1 MTKVDESK
9 SEEEKEKLD
18 KIKGQ
23 LKGICFFVT
32 STTGNG
38 THPSSAAPMV
48 EWLGGKLTDSA
59 ESFTERLN
67 TATETQVAP
76 AENESEISTELCQ
89 LR

>member
-1 MTKVDESK
+1 
-9 SEEEKEKLD
+9 
-18 KIKGQ
+18 
-23 LKGICFFVT
+23 
-32 STTGNG
+32 
-38 THPSSAAPMV
+38 MV